1 MAADWARHAAGR
13 NPAVIAI
20 GKVGAPTRTGGD
32 QHDPSSAWVGAVV
45 TVRLAGS
52 ANAAWA
58 CPGAGRPARADVN
71 PSQARAPC
79 RPSPS
84 RCGSARSFAF
94 PAMAFS
100 SPSRPCCPIRIV
112 SVHLLDAAGQLL
124 RVLFLDREGHISVQP
139 HYVPRAEALI
149 LASNSRSCLGPRP
162 LCGCSEALCPCG
174 AGLSGLARRGLRH
187 RHRGD
192 IEN

>member
-1 MAADWARHAAGR
+1 MAADWAWRAAGR

-32 QHDPSSAWVGAVV
+32 QNDPSSAWVSAVW
-45 TVRLAGS
+45 TDRLAGS
-52 ANAAWA
+52 ANAIWA
-58 CPGAGRPARADVN
+58 CPGAGRPSRADVN

-84 RCGSARSFAF
+84 RCGSARSFVF
-94 PAMAFS
+94 PVMASF

-124 RVLFLDREGHISVQP
+124 RVLFVDRDGHISAEP
-139 HYVPRAEALI
+139 HYVPRAEVLI
-149 LASNSRSCLGPRP
+149 LASNQQIVLGPQAAVRV
-162 LCGCSEALCPCG
+162 L
-174 AGLSGLARRGLRH
+174 
-187 RHRGD
+187 
-192 IEN
+192 